1 MNEKQI
7 LKELSKEKNN
17 FFCNYYE
24 ALQDNLNL
32 YLVLEY
38 LPGGELFRMIKN
50 KGNLNASQA
59 KFYLAEIVLALEDLH
74 KRNIIYRDLKAEN
87 ILLTQSGHV
96 KLIDFGFS
104 KQLKD
109 IKKDRVMTNCGTR
122 TYAAPEVMMGGKY
135 NYKADIWSLGILICE
150 LVGGFTPFRSSS
162 DLFD

>member
-7 LKELSKEKNN
+7 LKELSKEKNK

-38 LPGGELFRMIKN
+38 LPGGELFTMIKN

-59 KFYLAEIVLALEDLH
+59 KFYLAEIVLALEELH

>member
-7 LKELSKEKNN
+7 LKELSKEKNK

-50 KGNLNASQA
+50 EGNLNASQA

>member
-1 MNEKQI
+1 M
-7 LKELSKEKNN
+7 
-17 FFCNYYE
+17 
-24 ALQDNLNL
+24 QDDLNL

-38 LPGGELFRMIKN
+38 LPGGELFRMVKN
-50 KGNLNASQA
+50 KGNLKVSQA
-59 KFYLAEIVLALEDLH
+59 TFYLAEIVLALEALH

-109 IKKDRVMTNCGTR
+109 IQKDRVMTNCGTR
-122 TYAAPEVMMGGKY
+122 TYTAPEVMMGGKY

-162 DLFD
+162 DLFC

>member
-1 MNEKQI
+1 M
-7 LKELSKEKNN
+7 
-17 FFCNYYE
+17 
-24 ALQDNLNL
+24 QDDLNL

-38 LPGGELFRMIKN
+38 LPGGELFRMVKN
-50 KGNLNASQA
+50 KGNLKVSQA
-59 KFYLAEIVLALEDLH
+59 TFYLAEIVLALEALH

-109 IKKDRVMTNCGTR
+109 IQKDRVMTNCGTR

-162 DLFD
+162 DLFC

>member
-1 MNEKQI
+1 M
-7 LKELSKEKNN
+7 
-17 FFCNYYE
+17 
-24 ALQDNLNL
+24 QDNLNL

-38 LPGGELFRMIKN
+38 LPGGELFRMVKN
-50 KGNLNASQA
+50 KGNLKVSQA
-59 KFYLAEIVLALEDLH
+59 TFYLAEIVLALEALH

-109 IKKDRVMTNCGTR
+109 IQKDRVMTNCGTR
-122 TYAAPEVMMGGKY
+122 TYTAPEVMMGGKY

-162 DLFD
+162 DLFC